1 MFKSIFKVVAV
12 SAVAAFF
19 SIGCGGGG
27 GNPADNTGGG
37 GGGTLTVTGL
47 PSAEHRFA
55 YVFKAGTDISTLSAV
70 MNVIQFTGPAN
81 DYLLAAGI
89 DPSGNVFSLNGSFT
103 GSGNFPI
110 LLVMMNPQTEY
121 RRATVNF
128 TNGSATVSF
137 SSFTLVAGTG
147 GGDPV
152 DPNDPNTGG
161 SGKLTI
167 TGLPSGTWSATVHAA
182 GTDIS
187 YGLAISNN
195 SIAKGGVTANI
206 GNVFTLYRAN
216 ETPSPSTYWTGSGS
230 LPVSLLDGSGKDA
243 ADGIYF
249 RRATVTFSNGS
260 ATVSFNSFT
269 PVTDLSGGGNP
280 VDPNDPNTGGGGRS
294 HLTVTGLPSGNYTVA
309 VFATGYTIDNIPCGN
324 NGDPLDFLDAA
335 GIFSSAGNGTGL
347 FVAKKY
353 ADDEYEL
360 WTGSGRREVLL
371 INTDDDGWRAT
382 VTFTNGS
389 ATVPFSSFT
398 PAASPCGDDDDDGGD
413 PPDNPG
419 GGDPSESWP
428 SGGMLSEFGIDGLTM
443 PSGATDVEWFKMSDA
458 STKGLMITAATTANF
473 SYFEN
478 YFESNGWEFVQEMS
492 SSTVT
497 AKVWQK
503 SSQSQ
508 TLQATCSK
516 NSSDNSLTLV
526 VSIEYKTGDD

>member
-1 MFKSIFKVVAV
+1 MFKSIFKAVAV

-19 SIGCGGGG
+19 SIGCGGGDG
-27 GNPADNTGGG
+27 GNTAGPSGDGGG
-37 GGGTLTVTGL
+37 LTVTGL
-47 PSAEHRFA
+47 PSSGGSWSANV
-55 YVFKAGTDISTLSAV
+55 YVAGTDISTENVAFTVAV
-70 MNVIQFTGPAN
+70 LEKRIAVGVTRGGGNIFPLFTTTMT
-81 DYLLAAGI
+81 
-89 DPSGNVFSLNGSFT
+89 PSVWE
-103 GSGNFPI
+103 GSGNLPV
-110 LLVMMNPQTEY
+110 LLARGDTY
-121 RRATVNF
+121 LY
-128 TNGSATVSF
+128 ATVSF
-137 SSFTLVAGTG
+137 SNGVGTIPFSSFTPVSGTG

-161 SGKLTI
+161 GSKLTV
-167 TGLPSGTWSATVHAA
+167 TRLPSGSWTATVHAA

-249 RRATVTFSNGS
+249 RRATVTFSNGN

-269 PVTDLSGGGNP
+269 PVTDLSGSGNP

-294 HLTVTGLPSGNYTVA
+294 QLTITGLPSGSYQVG
-309 VFATGYTIDNIPCGN
+309 VFPVGTNAS
-324 NGDPLDFLDAA
+324 DFA
-335 GIFSSAGNGTGL
+335 
-347 FVAKKY
+347 Y
-353 ADDEYEL
+353 DDEDIQAIGDGQGSNVFNLVDYNASEQAGSFVYFK
-360 WTGSGRREVLL
+360 GSGNREVLL
-371 INTDDDGWRAT
+371 RSYQVRPVEYWRAT
-382 VTFTNGS
+382 VNFSNGN

-398 PAASPCGDDDDDGGD
+398 LLEDDDDDD
-413 PPDNPG
+413 PPDNPGNGG

-428 SGGMLSEFGIDGLTM
+428 SGDMLSEFGIGGLTM
-443 PSGATDVEWFKMSDA
+443 PLGTTDVEWFKMSDA
-458 STKGLMITAATTANF
+458 RVKGLIITATTTANF

-478 YFESNGWEFVQEMS
+478 YFESNVWTFVQEMS

-497 AKVWQK
+497 VKVWQK

-508 TLQATCSK
+508 TLQAQCSK

-526 VSIEYKTGDD
+526 VSIEYNPNYDDD